1 MIKLITEPLLNWKS
15 FEIFICPLTWVM
27 PLWGKKKFG
36 DFYLF
41 FSRFQRA
48 IFFFIFQRLQK
59 AIVKI
64 VDINYG
70 GENGFHQA
78 VTLSADVLGNIKFI
92 REKNLLGTI

>member
-1 MIKLITEPLLNWKS
+1 MTIGLSYAPLGQKEVWDFNRNFTFSLVLVDS
-15 FEIFICPLTWVM
+15 
-27 PLWGKKKFG
+27 KK
-36 DFYLF
+36 
-41 FSRFQRA
+41 A
-48 IFFFIFQRLQK
+48 IFFFFQRLQK

>member
-1 MIKLITEPLLNWKS
+1 MTIDLSYAPLGQKEVWDYNR
-15 FEIFICPLTWVM
+15 
-27 PLWGKKKFG
+27 KFT
-36 DFYLF
+36 
-41 FSRFQRA
+41 FSLVDSKEQY
-48 IFFFIFQRLQK
+48 FFFFQRLQK